1 MISMSNVSLG
11 RRVVR
16 KPVGVLLVILLLAL
30 ALRLL
35 FFVGMAR
42 TDDYN
47 YAQAAYNLT
56 TGVYRVAGPA
66 AHHQARLAIVAPVAI
81 SFRLLGVNEH
91 AAELWPLL
99 CALGSIVVIFYLGK
113 LLFDQTTGLFAALLL
128 SFFPLEVV
136 YSTQLLPDIIQPF
149 FFALSVLCFLKGHE
163 TRNRR
168 ASCAWF
174 CLSWLFVVA
183 AFFTRETGVIILL
196 FQVAYVLYN
205 RSVKK
210 EYLLAAAVVATFSLG
225 IGLIYASI
233 QGNPL
238 AHIGVLLRITRFGT
252 VEHLH
257 GATRHFVKTWLEYP
271 RMLTHDPQFVYFTIA
286 TTVAFV
292 YLVRRKDKHLY
303 VPVLWLLTL
312 LLYMEFVAPLHYM
325 LKLDR
330 YLIVLTIPALL
341 IVARFLAVLGTQR
354 GPVVGLPIHG
364 FPSRIGQGFRQ
375 GWLRNRTLYSSA
387 IYWGFCAVAISLM
400 LAGIL
405 FSPSFVRDYLSPDGI
420 LEANTVSMIQ
430 KMRLIACGL
439 GAILTMAL
447 LVSSKWGWSHIFAI
461 FAGIRA
467 KLMAGFLI
475 GFLFATSVSYI
486 AVAAPHRRFYTFR
499 FREAGHFLA
508 SLPEKDIYLPE
519 GRGLWFQRLN
529 FYLGFETGYNSFGT
543 TEENEGSR
551 LKPLPETGLEQIED
565 SYVITDQW
573 FWEDDRW
580 TIREEVSVPGWWEEL
595 MRINYVGGDTVIYYT
610 GKQPSS

>member
-1 MISMSNVSLG
+1 MLMNTLSSG
-11 RRVVR
+11 RRIAR
-16 KPVGVLLVILLLAL
+16 KPIGALLLILLLAL

-56 TGVYRVAGPA
+56 TGVYRVAGPS
-66 AHHQARLAIVAPVAI
+66 AHHQARLTIVVPVAI

-128 SFFPLEVV
+128 AFFPLEVV
-136 YSTQLLPDIIQPF
+136 YSTQLLPDVIQPF
-149 FFALSVLCFLKGHE
+149 FFALSVLCFLKGHDTSD
-163 TRNRR
+163 TRV
-168 ASCAWF
+168 SCVWF
-174 CLSWLFVVA
+174 SLSWVFVGI
-183 AFFTRETGVIILL
+183 AFFTRESGVMILL
-196 FQVAYVLYN
+196 FQIAYLLYN
-205 RSVKK
+205 RTVRK
-210 EYLLAAAVVATFSLG
+210 EYLVAGAVVATFSLG
-225 IGLIYASI
+225 IGLIYLRL

-238 AHIGVLLRITRFGT
+238 AHIGFLLRITRFGT
-252 VEHLH
+252 VEQIH
-257 GATRHFVKTWLEYP
+257 GATSHFVKTWLEYP

-303 VPVLWLLTL
+303 VPGLWLLTL
-312 LLYMEFVAPLHYM
+312 LLYLEVLSSLIYM
-325 LKLDR
+325 IRLDR
-330 YLIVLTIPALL
+330 YLMILGIPALL
-341 IVARFLAVLGTQR
+341 ILARSVTIVVTPR
-354 GPVVGLPIHG
+354 GPVARLPIHG

-375 GWLRNRTLYSSA
+375 RWFRNPTLYSSA
-387 IYWGFCAVAISLM
+387 ILWGFCAVAISLL

-405 FSPSFVRDYLSPDGI
+405 LSPSFVRDYLSPDGI
-420 LEANTVSMIQ
+420 LEVNTVSMIQ
-430 KMRLIACGL
+430 KMRLIACAAGT
-439 GAILTMAL
+439 ILTMAL
-447 LVSSKWGWSHIFAI
+447 LISRKWGWLHIFAI

-467 KLMAGFLI
+467 KLLVGFLI

-486 AVAAPHRRFYTFR
+486 AVAAPRRRYHTFR

-508 SLPEKDIYLPE
+508 ALPEKDIYLPE
-519 GRGLWFQRLN
+519 GGGVWFRRLN
-529 FYLGFETGYNSFGT
+529 FYLGFETGYNWFGT

-551 LKPLPETGLEQIED
+551 LKPLPDIGLEHIED

-573 FWEDDRW
+573 FWEDDGW
-580 TIREEVSVPGWWEEL
+580 TTREEVSVPGWWEEL
-595 MRINYVGGDTVIYYT
+595 MRINYAGGDTVIYYT
-610 GKQPSS
+610 GKE

>member
-1 MISMSNVSLG
+1 MNNVSFG
-11 RRVVR
+11 RRIAA

-47 YAQAAYNLT
+47 YAQAAYNLANGT
-56 TGVYRVAGPA
+56 YRVAGPA
-66 AHHQARLAIVAPVAI
+66 IHHQARLAIVVPVAI

-113 LLFDQTTGLFAALLL
+113 VLFGQTTGLVAALLL

-149 FFALSVLCFLKGHE
+149 FFALSVLCFLKGNQA
-163 TRNRR
+163 TRSRPGFG
-168 ASCAWF
+168 WF

-183 AFFTRETGVIILL
+183 AFFTRESGVIILL

-210 EYLLAAAVVATFSLG
+210 EYLLAMAVVATFSLG

-238 AHIGVLLRITRFGT
+238 AHIGALLGITRFGT
-252 VEHLH
+252 VGHLH
-257 GATRHFVKTWLEYP
+257 GATRHLANTWLDYTQ
-271 RMLTHDPQFVYFTIA
+271 MLASQPHFRYFTIA
-286 TTVAFV
+286 TVAALV
-292 YLVRRKDKHLY
+292 YLLWRRDKRLY

-325 LKLDR
+325 RKLDR
-330 YLIVLTIPALL
+330 YLTVLTIPALL
-341 IVARFLAVLGTQR
+341 IVARFLAVLVTPR
-354 GPVVGLPIHG
+354 ERVVRLPVVHR
-364 FPSRIGQGFRQ
+364 FRARIGQGFRQ
-375 GWLRNRTLYSSA
+375 GWFRNPTLYSSA
-387 IYWGFCAVAISLM
+387 ILWVFCAVAISLL
-400 LAGIL
+400 LAGML
-405 FSPSFVRDYLSPDGI
+405 FSPSLVRDYLSPDGI
-420 LEANTVSMIQ
+420 LEVNTVSMIQ

-439 GAILTMAL
+439 GTMLTMAL
-447 LVSSKWGWSHIFAI
+447 LISRKWGWLHIFAI

-467 KLMAGFLI
+467 KLMVGFLI

-508 SLPEKDIYLPE
+508 ALPEKDIYLPE
-519 GRGLWFQRLN
+519 GPGLWFQRLN
-529 FYLGFETGYNSFGT
+529 FYLGFDTGYNSFGT
-543 TEENEGSR
+543 AEENQGSR
-551 LKPLPETGLEQIED
+551 LKPLPDIGLERIED

-595 MRINYVGGDTVIYYT
+595 KRITYVVGDTVIYYT
-610 GKQPSS
+610 GK